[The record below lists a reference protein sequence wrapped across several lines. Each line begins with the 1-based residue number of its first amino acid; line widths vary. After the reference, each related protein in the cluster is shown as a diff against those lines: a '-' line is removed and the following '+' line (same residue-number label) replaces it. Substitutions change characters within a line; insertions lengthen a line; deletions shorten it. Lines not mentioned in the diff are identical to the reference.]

1 MPESSIRHAIESRYA
16 RLSAQQRRAADHLM
30 KHQKSAFTLSVQEL
44 ARAASVSEAT
54 LVRFARELGFAGYLE
69 MRAAL
74 TKEALAELNPEERF
88 ALEPAPKEPVGTLE
102 RVAHTEQEN
111 LRRTVDGMDAASYRR
126 FVDRLKRA
134 DSVATVGLGVSAIL
148 ARLLAYEL
156 FQIGVDAQALTRDPL
171 TLDEQG
177 ARLSR
182 SSALVCF
189 AFPPYSSPTAELAQ
203 QARARHVPVL
213 AITDAPSAPVCA
225 AAQVSLFARSE
236 NLLYT
241 NALCGAMVLVNAV
254 VTDLALA
261 NKPRALAQLRAS
273 QRALGDRPQ

>member
-1 MPESSIRHAIESRYA
+1 MPESPIRRAIENRYT
-16 RLSAQQRRAADHLM
+16 RFSAQQRRAADYLL
-30 KHQKSAFTLSVQEL
+30 KHQKTAFNQSVQEL
-44 ARAASVSEAT
+44 ARAAAVSEAT

-69 MRAAL
+69 LRAAL
-74 TKEALAELNPEERF
+74 TREAIAELNPEERF
-88 ALEPAPKEPVGTLE
+88 VLEVPPREPAGTLE
-102 RVAHTEQEN
+102 RVSRTEQEN
-111 LRRTVDGMDAASYRR
+111 VRRTVDGVDAAAYRR

-134 DSVATVGLGVSAIL
+134 QSIATAGLGVSAIL

-156 FQIGVDAQALTRDPL
+156 FQIGVQAEALTRDPL
-171 TLDEQG
+171 TLEEQG

-182 SSALVCF
+182 TSALVCF
-189 AFPPYSSPTAELAQ
+189 AFPPYSSPTTELAQ
-203 QARARHVPVL
+203 LAHERRVPVL
-213 AITDAPSAPVCA
+213 AITDAPSSPVCA

-241 NALCGAMVLVNAV
+241 NALCGAVVLVNAV

-273 QRALGDRPQ
+273 QRALGDQPR